1 MTFKHTVIIP
11 SRYGSKRF
19 NGKPLALV
27 AGKPMIQ
34 RVYEQAIQSNAI
46 KNVWIATD
54 DDRIFNTVKDFGGKA
69 IKTSSN
75 LRSGTDRVAQAAE
88 ILNLNARDII
98 INIQGDQPVFHP
110 ECMDQLL
117 MPFKKN
123 PDLLMSTLAVKIVDP
138 RELTDVSAVKVVFDK
153 NGHALYFSRSLIPF
167 NRDKAPHADVYK
179 HLGFYAYKKHFL
191 DNISGLPAGRLEKL
205 EKLEQLR
212 VLEHGYKIGV
222 AVTGHDS
229 LSVDVPEDIKAVES
243 LLLKNDSIN

>member
-1 MTFKHTVIIP
+1 MTLKHTVIIP

-19 NGKPLALV
+19 NGKPLAMV

-34 RVYEQAIQSNAI
+34 RVYEQALQAKNIE
-46 KNVWIATD
+46 NVWVATD

-69 IKTSSN
+69 IKTSSS
-75 LRSGTDRVAQAAE
+75 LRSGTDRVAQATE
-88 ILNLNARDII
+88 KLNLKSRDIV

-110 ECMDQLL
+110 ESIDQLIA
-117 MPFKKN
+117 PFEKDKN
-123 PDLLMSTLAVKIVDP
+123 LLMSTLAVKIVDT
-138 RELTDVSAVKVVFDK
+138 REFNAASAVKVVFDK

-167 NRDKAPHADVYK
+167 NRDKAAHAYVYK

-191 DNISGLPAGRLEKL
+191 DTISELPAGRLENL

-222 AVTGHDS
+222 AVTSHDS